1 MLEVPR
7 EKLERGKLYYIT
19 DVSVDNG
26 SIDSNRKPVKM
37 VGMFK
42 HLKLIDTIVV
52 EPWNTA
58 VFDWFEVSKMKE
70 INNEC
75 EARKH
80 ILYEVELNCIW
91 KFYEVQKFKI
101 QNDMEARATDVFLKN
116 IIGDPYFTFM

>member
-26 SIDSNRKPVKM
+26 NIDSNRKPVKM